1 MNTVGKWFLGYGG
14 EDKSKSPPHAH
25 EDSKTVLADLADL
38 PDDLFDHLGDTE
50 KRELGRFLVKTL
62 KSQDKVLKVL

>member
-1 MNTVGKWFLGYGG
+1 MKQ
-14 EDKSKSPPHAH
+14 
-25 EDSKTVLADLADL
+25 VLADVADL

-62 KSQDKVLKVL
+62 KSQVCIDMFVGGVTP